1 MAIVK
6 IIRIKSEIKPQNTE
20 AKKIV
25 EIINKKISRLVI
37 LLKKR
42 GLSKN

>member
-1 MAIVK
+1 MK
-6 IIRIKSEIKPQNTE
+6 IIRKKSETSPQNTE

-25 EIINKKISRLVI
+25 ETINKKISRLVI
-37 LLKKR
+37 LLKNS